1 MYIIFY
7 QKIFLG
13 IASIIRYKIRYL
25 KYDQI
30 LICRTIQFRKS
41 GKALQLLLCDREKG
55 IRS

>member
-13 IASIIRYKIRYL
+13 IASIIRYIIRYL

-41 GKALQLLLCDREKG
+41 EKSATVIAL
-55 IRS
+55 